1 MIYKWTIS
9 AVEREIEK
17 DGLNDVI
24 KAVHWRYSATNEN
37 EVSAQTYGVVAI
49 GEPDAENFKPF
60 EEVTEADVASWL
72 ESIFSVE
79 PENEEGENQTSKLD
93 HLKNTLIQKI
103 QLKESP
109 KTITSKLHG

>member
-9 AVEREIEK
+9 AVDREIEK

-37 EVSAQTYGVVAI
+37 EVSAETYGAVAI
-49 GEPDAENFKPF
+49 GEPNAENFKTF
-60 EEVTEADVASWL
+60 EEVTEVDVASWI

-79 PENEEGENQTSKLD
+79 PENEDGEKQTSKLEQMKS
-93 HLKNTLIQKI
+93 HLIQKI
-103 QLKESP
+103 ELKESP
-109 KTITSKLHG
+109 KTITSTLNA

>member
-17 DGLNDVI
+17 DGLNNVI

-37 EVSAQTYGVVAI
+37 EVSAETYGVVAI
-49 GEPDAENFKPF
+49 GEPNAETFKPF
-60 EEVTEADVASWL
+60 DEVTEADVASWL

-79 PENEEGENQTSKLD
+79 PENEEGEKQTSKLE
-93 HLKNTLIQKI
+93 QM
-103 QLKESP
+103 KESLINKIDLIENP
-109 KTITSKLHG
+109 KTITSTLNA

>member
-17 DGLNDVI
+17 DGLSNVI

-37 EVSAQTYGVVAI
+37 EVSVETYGAVAI
-49 GEPDAENFKPF
+49 GEPNAENFKPF

-79 PENEEGENQTSKLD
+79 PENEEGEKQTSKLEQMKS
-93 HLKNTLIQKI
+93 HLIQKI
-103 QLKESP
+103 ELKESP
-109 KTITSKLHG
+109 KTITSQLNG